1 MTRYEKLYI
10 VLFGINLIVQT
21 AGLWLNFNKSL
32 QHQILY
38 NSELVRSCV
47 KISYSPDGD

>member
-10 VLFGINLIVQT
+10 MLFGINLIVQT
-21 AGLWLNFNKSL
+21 TGLWLNFNKSL
-32 QHQILY
+32 QPQILY

-47 KISYSPDGD
+47 QK